1 MERQV
6 MVKPGANSRP
16 LDMLKIKK
24 LNGALLTLKT
34 LQDQPFDWLNLLT
47 TQGSKVMVSDIL
59 ECLSILDGLRLHEQK
74 KLD

>member
-24 LNGALLTLKT
+24 LNGALLILKT
-34 LQDQPFDWLNLLT
+34 IGDQPYNWLDVLSV
-47 TQGSKVMVSDIL
+47 QGDKVMVSDIL
-59 ECLSILDGLRLHEQK
+59 ECLSILDNLRLHEQK